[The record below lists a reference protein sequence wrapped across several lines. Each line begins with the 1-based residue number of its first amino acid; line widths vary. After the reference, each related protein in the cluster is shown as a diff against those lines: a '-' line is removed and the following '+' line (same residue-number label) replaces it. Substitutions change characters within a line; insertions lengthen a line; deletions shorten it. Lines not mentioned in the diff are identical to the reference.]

1 MNPCAP
7 RCPNARLHRPQH
19 PRQPV
24 RPHRPRHPR
33 GNARAP
39 WRLAAIPPGT
49 LADLHIAPPLD
60 FMAATPEWAELT
72 TPYPNLVAWIARMT
86 ARPSLA
92 ATTWD
97 RLDDIA

>member
-1 MNPCAP
+1 
-7 RCPNARLHRPQH
+7 
-19 PRQPV
+19 
-24 RPHRPRHPR
+24 
-33 GNARAP
+33 
-39 WRLAAIPPGT
+39 
-49 LADLHIAPPLD
+49 
-60 FMAATPEWAELT
+60 MAATPEWAELT